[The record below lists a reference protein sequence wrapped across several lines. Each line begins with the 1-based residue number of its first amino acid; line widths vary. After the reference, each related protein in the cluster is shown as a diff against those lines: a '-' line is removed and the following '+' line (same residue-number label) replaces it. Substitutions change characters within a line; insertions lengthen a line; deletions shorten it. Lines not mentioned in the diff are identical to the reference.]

1 MSKRL
6 HLHGTSLFCGQL
18 LYPLCSCS
26 VPAGSVM
33 HRRWQQQ
40 FSFNMT
46 FLHLGYEDACLTLCK
61 KAGRLQHCHKR
72 NTSCR
77 GAHQAESQTSN
88 YSITALVLSD
98 LCTPIAHWVPGAVGL
113 CATCTGSTMPLPQG
127 AAAGGR
133 AGAADQDSSCAGEG
147 SLCLGPKRSHQTC
160 RTAAVS
166 CTGLRRGSAPLLCL
180 PWGSMCQQHKHS
192 AKQCA
197 SGHPLS
203 GSVSRRLS
211 HFETHHMTSRSH
223 LVHLARLQ
231 QVLSVGPAFIPL
243 LHPLLPSLNTAH
255 RCMEDASFG

>member
-6 HLHGTSLFCGQL
+6 HLHGTSLLWSALVPTL
-18 LYPLCSCS
+18 LLQCACWLCD
-26 VPAGSVM
+26 VQAVAATI
-33 HRRWQQQ
+33 Q
-40 FSFNMT
+40 FNMT

-77 GAHQAESQTSN
+77 GAHQAEQTSN

-113 CATCTGSTMPLPQG
+113 CATCTGSTMPLSQG

-180 PWGSMCQQHKHS
+180 PGGSMCQQHKHS

-203 GSVSRRLS
+203 GVCVSQ
-211 HFETHHMTSRSH
+211 
-223 LVHLARLQ
+223 AQ
-231 QVLSVGPAFIPL
+231 PL
-243 LHPLLPSLNTAH
+243 
-255 RCMEDASFG
+255 